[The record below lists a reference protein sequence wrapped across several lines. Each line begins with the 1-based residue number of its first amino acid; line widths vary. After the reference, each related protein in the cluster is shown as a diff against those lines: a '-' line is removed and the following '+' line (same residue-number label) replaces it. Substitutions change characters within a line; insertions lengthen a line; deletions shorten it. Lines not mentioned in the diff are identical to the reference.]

1 MDFIPKQ
8 LADYAEQ
15 HTSNETAVLHGLYR
29 ETHIKTI
36 MPQMIAGHLQG
47 AFLSMISF
55 MVQPKQILEVG
66 TFTGYSAICLCSGL
80 QENGMLHTIDI
91 NEELQ
96 SMQKHYFEQA
106 GVSEKITSY
115 IGNALDIIPQIEG
128 TFDLVFLDADKINY
142 ANYYD
147 MVFEKVRQGGYIMAD
162 NVLWS
167 GKILDDKKDVDTA
180 ALDAY
185 NKKIQSDDRVQNIL
199 LPIRDGIMIAR
210 KMV

>member
-8 LADYAEQ
+8 LANYAEQ
-15 HTSNETAVLHGLYR
+15 HTSQESDVLYGLYR
-29 ETHIKTI
+29 DTHIKTI

-47 AFLSMISF
+47 AFLSMMSF
-55 MVQPKQILEVG
+55 MIQPKQILEVG
-66 TFTGYSAICLCSGL
+66 TFTGYSAICLCAGL
-80 QENGMLHTIDI
+80 QKSGMLHTIDI

-96 SMQKHYFEQA
+96 SMQQQYFEKA
-106 GVSEKITSY
+106 GVTEKIKPY
-115 IGNALDIIPQIEG
+115 IGNALDIIPKIEA

-147 MVFEKVRQGGYIMAD
+147 MVFEKVRKGGYIIAD

-167 GKILDDKKDVDTA
+167 GKVLDQQKDKDTA

-185 NKKIQSDDRVQNIL
+185 NKKIQNDNRVQNIL

>member
-15 HTSNETAVLHGLYR
+15 HTSKETDSLHNLYR

-47 AFLSMISF
+47 AFLSMMSF
-55 MVQPKQILEVG
+55 MIQPKQILEVG

-96 SMQKHYFEQA
+96 SMQKQYFEKA
-106 GVSEKITSY
+106 GVSEKITAH
-115 IGNALDIIPQIEG
+115 IGNALDIIPTIDA
-128 TFDLVFLDADKINY
+128 TFDIVFLDADKINY

-147 MVFEKVRQGGYIMAD
+147 MVFDKVRKGGYIIAD

-167 GKILDDKKDVDTA
+167 GKVLEEQKDKDTA

-185 NKKIQSDDRVQNIL
+185 NKKIQEDTRVQNSL

-210 KMV
+210 KMM

>member
-8 LADYAEQ
+8 LAAYAEQ
-15 HTSNETAVLHGLYR
+15 HTSKETDVLHNLYR

-47 AFLSMISF
+47 AFLSMMSMMI
-55 MVQPKQILEVG
+55 QPKQILEVG

-96 SMQKHYFEQA
+96 SMQKQYFEEA
-106 GVSEKITSY
+106 GVSKKITTY
-115 IGNALDIIPQIEG
+115 VGNALNIIPAIDA

-147 MVFEKVRQGGYIMAD
+147 MVFDKVRKGGYIVAD

-167 GKILDDKKDVDTA
+167 GKILDEQKDKDTA
-180 ALDAY
+180 ALDSY
-185 NKKIQSDDRVQNIL
+185 NKKIQADERMQNIL

>member
-15 HTSNETAVLHGLYR
+15 HTSKETDSLHSLYR

-47 AFLSMISF
+47 AFLSMMSF
-55 MVQPKQILEVG
+55 MIQPKQILEVG

-96 SMQKHYFEQA
+96 SMQKQYFEKA
-106 GVSEKITSY
+106 GVSEKITPH
-115 IGNALDIIPQIEG
+115 IGNALDIIPTIDA
-128 TFDLVFLDADKINY
+128 TFDIVFLDADKINY
-142 ANYYD
+142 ANYYLSL
-147 MVFEKVRQGGYIMAD
+147 IH
-162 NVLWS
+162 
-167 GKILDDKKDVDTA
+167 I
-180 ALDAY
+180 
-185 NKKIQSDDRVQNIL
+185 
-199 LPIRDGIMIAR
+199 
-210 KMV
+210 

>member
-15 HTSNETAVLHGLYR
+15 HTSKETDSLHSLYR

-47 AFLSMISF
+47 AFLSMMSF
-55 MVQPKQILEVG
+55 MIQPKQILEVG

-96 SMQKHYFEQA
+96 SMQKQYFEKA
-106 GVSEKITSY
+106 GVSEKITPH
-115 IGNALDIIPQIEG
+115 IGNALDIIPTIDA
-128 TFDLVFLDADKINY
+128 TFDIVFLDADKINY

-147 MVFEKVRQGGYIMAD
+147 MVFDKVRKGGYIIAD

-167 GKILDDKKDVDTA
+167 GKVLEEQKDKDTA

-185 NKKIQSDDRVQNIL
+185 NKKIQEDTRVQNIL

-210 KMV
+210 KMM